1 MEIIVGHMN
10 TDFDSLA
17 SMVAASRLYPEAI
30 MVLPGTVAKGVRRFL
45 NLYRDSFD
53 FKTLNN
59 IDIKQ
64 VKR

>member
-30 MVLPGTVAKGVRRFL
+30 MVLPGTVAKVSGGF
-45 NLYRDSFD
+45 
-53 FKTLNN
+53 
-59 IDIKQ
+59 
-64 VKR
+64 